1 MDKKKTNT
9 NKTVRLSGLTEYRP
23 EKPVMFDPPK
33 LMYVWDEDDV
43 AYGDEGDAPYFANVL
58 YVNPQMAGNG
68 VLAQGD
74 GSSAQ
79 NFGTTWDH
87 CALIE
92 ECNKAPSFGSTLD
105 KCDNSDPHY
114 RSIDHIPLAVYEYL
128 QSSDACHVS
137 HDDIVTHR
145 ELSQWLA
152 EGNGEVLYCKQWKSD
167 VFPQYSNAFKYRAER
182 ENLPVVWKRTACGE
196 EVYVMVRKYGDKQPA
211 HPTYEYMGI
220 AHGSIVVDSA
230 EETPDT
236 MPVPEKKMAT
246 LSNVVYWI
254 CDRIRPLG
262 FTVTYGDS
270 EVVIHE
276 SADCIGKSIKLCPM
290 LCEFLPRVADGT
302 MDLTDRVYIP
312 QADETGILVFNPSMD
327 MNTYISTMDRIFFI
341 EHLIVSMTGLD
352 NEIPGKYRFPVEIAE
367 SLCKAFPYLREHY
380 QELIRTPDW
389 KD

>member
-1 MDKKKTNT
+1 MMDKKKTNT
-9 NKTVRLSGLTEYRP
+9 NKSVRLSGLTEYRP

-43 AYGDEGDAPYFANVL
+43 AYGDEGDAPYFASVL

-74 GSSAQ
+74 GSSAK

-92 ECNKAPSFGSTLD
+92 ECNKAPSFGSTPD

-128 QSSDACHVS
+128 QSSDACRVS
-137 HDDIVTHR
+137 HDEIVTHR
-145 ELSQWLA
+145 ELSQWIA
-152 EGNGEVLYCKQWKSD
+152 EGKGEVLYCKQGNSD

-196 EVYVMVRKYGDKQPA
+196 EVYVMVRKYGDKKPA

-220 AHGSIVVDSA
+220 AHGSIVADSA
-230 EETPDT
+230 EDL
-236 MPVPEKKMAT
+236 PVENPEDKKAT
-246 LSNVVYWI
+246 LTNVVQWLVDI
-254 CDRIRPLG
+254 LKI
-262 FTVTYGDS
+262 TVAYGDS
-270 EVVIHE
+270 EVVLE
-276 SADCIGKSIKLCPM
+276 AGPDASGCIRLTPF

-302 MDLTDRVYIP
+302 CELTNLAYVPDMDNRGFLVY
-312 QADETGILVFNPSMD
+312 NPEM
-327 MNTYISTMDRIFFI
+327 TMDIYANM
-341 EHLIVSMTGLD
+341 MTRLGLVKILSERLD
-352 NEIPGKYRFPVEIAE
+352 NSAKN
-367 SLCKAFPYLREHY
+367 
-380 QELIRTPDW
+380 W
-389 KD
+389 